1 MADFVSLSQNGPGPT
16 KVSPM
21 NYDTDLHSSPMGGGA
36 FELFEEL
43 APFIIVS
50 QGKKLEFETQA
61 FKYIDHLK
69 VHEAEKKSGNKNL
82 LFCQMPLHFLVS
94 KLSLNHLQNIAKK
107 IPCFPFSSCN

>member
-1 MADFVSLSQNGPGPT
+1 
-16 KVSPM
+16 M
-21 NYDTDLHSSPMGGGA
+21 NYDTDLHSSPIGGGA
-36 FELFEEL
+36 LELFNFKEL

-50 QGKKLEFETQA
+50 HGKKLDFEIQA